1 MPRLP
6 IDDRA
11 SDMEM
16 AETIFGDGVTVN
28 SANFTGDRDSSGIYS
43 NADTIS
49 PGVAPSDTGVI
60 LSTGDTAGFS
70 NNWGG
75 YNQSGSQTTSSSGPN
90 NLAELNAIA
99 GTNTYDAAILD
110 VNFTPTGDTLTMQFV
125 FASDEYPE
133 FTNSIYQ
140 DFVAVWVNGELVP
153 MEIGDG
159 DVDPGNINGGE
170 NESLFIDNTGGA
182 YNTEM
187 DGFTITMTL
196 TMDVNPNEPNDIRIA
211 IADVADSSY
220 DSSLLI
226 AADSM
231 QTAVIAE
238 TDTVIMGLNA
248 SKTVDVMANDTNTGS
263 SLTITHINGQA
274 VSAGSTVTLAS
285 GQQITLNADGTFTI
299 VSDGDEEV
307 ANFTYTIENENGV
320 SDVGYVTVN
329 STAAP
334 CFVKGTLIRTPEG
347 DVAIEDI
354 DVGDLVDT
362 YEDGPQ
368 EVRWVGSRTVPAE
381 GALAPIR
388 IEAGTFGDHSALL
401 VSPQH
406 RVLIRDSR
414 AELLFDSPEVLVK
427 ARDLLND
434 RTVTRQVGG
443 DVTYFHILFDRHQIV
458 FSQGLET
465 ESFLPGPQ
473 ITNIFEAEMVEE
485 ICTLFPELDPETGD
499 GYGHAARR
507 TLKTYEAAVLT
518 RSGKRVA

>member
-11 SDMEM
+11 SDIEM
-16 AETIFGDGVTVN
+16 AETIFGDGVTIN
-28 SANFTGDRDSSGIYS
+28 SANYTGDRDSSGIYS
-43 NADTIS
+43 DADTVS

-60 LSTGDTAGFS
+60 LSTGDTRGFS
-70 NNWGG
+70 NSWGSN
-75 YNQSGSQTTSSSGPN
+75 NQSGSQTTSSSGPN
-90 NLAELNAIA
+90 NVPELNAAA
-99 GTNTYDAAILD
+99 GANTYDAAILD

-125 FASDEYPE
+125 FASEEYPE
-133 FTNSIYQ
+133 FVDSVFQ

-159 DVDPGNINGGE
+159 DIDPGNINDGE
-170 NESLFIDNTGGA
+170 NESLFIDNTSGI

-196 TMDVNPNEPNDIRIA
+196 KMDVNPGVPNDIRIA

-220 DSSLLI
+220 DSNLLI
-226 AADSM
+226 GEGSM

-238 TDTVIMGLNA
+238 TDTVTMGLNG

-263 SLTITHINGQA
+263 TLTITHINGQA
-274 VSAGSTVTLAS
+274 VTAGSTITLAS
-285 GQQITLNADGTFTI
+285 GQQITLNADGTITI
-299 VSDGDEEV
+299 ESDGDEEI
-307 ANFTYTIENENGV
+307 ANFTYTIENEDGV

-329 STAAP
+329 STAVP
-334 CFVKGTLIRTPEG
+334 CFVKGTLIRTPQG
-347 DVAIEDI
+347 DVPIEDI
-354 DVGDLVDT
+354 AVGDLVDT
-362 YEDGPQ
+362 YEDGAQ
-368 EVRWVGSRTVPAE
+368 EVRWVGARTVPAE

-388 IEAGTFGDHSALL
+388 IEAGTFGDHGTLL

-406 RVLIRDSR
+406 RVLVRDSR
-414 AELLFDSPEVLVK
+414 AELLFECSEVLVK
-427 ARDLLND
+427 AKDLLDD
-434 RTVTRQVGG
+434 RKVTRVTGG

-473 ITNIFEAEMVEE
+473 IGEIFEQEIVDE
-485 ICTLFPELDPETGD
+485 ICTLFPELDRLTGE
-499 GYGHAARR
+499 GYGPSARR
-507 TLKTYEAAVLT
+507 MLKTYEAAVLT
-518 RSGKRVA
+518 RAAKRVA

>member
-1 MPRLP
+1 
-6 IDDRA
+6 
-11 SDMEM
+11 
-16 AETIFGDGVTVN
+16 
-28 SANFTGDRDSSGIYS
+28 
-43 NADTIS
+43 
-49 PGVAPSDTGVI
+49 
-60 LSTGDTAGFS
+60 
-70 NNWGG
+70 
-75 YNQSGSQTTSSSGPN
+75 
-90 NLAELNAIA
+90 
-99 GTNTYDAAILD
+99 
-110 VNFTPTGDTLTMQFV
+110 
-125 FASDEYPE
+125 
-133 FTNSIYQ
+133 
-140 DFVAVWVNGELVP
+140 
-153 MEIGDG
+153 
-159 DVDPGNINGGE
+159 
-170 NESLFIDNTGGA
+170 
-182 YNTEM
+182 
-187 DGFTITMTL
+187 
-196 TMDVNPNEPNDIRIA
+196 
-211 IADVADSSY
+211 
-220 DSSLLI
+220 
-226 AADSM
+226 M

-473 ITNIFEAEMVEE
+473 ISNIFEAEMVEE